1 MKVRPSTRGRLI
13 AVAKV
18 HACVVFE
25 RASCARSRR
34 WRERQRQRERGRA
47 HLVIH
52 SRRVYARLRS
62 PLTRADRHTKK
73 RGSAVLNSTGF

>member
-1 MKVRPSTRGRLI
+1 MRPSTRGRLI

-25 RASCARSRR
+25 RACAHDGEERR
-34 WRERQRQRERGRA
+34 REGGERERA
-47 HLVIH
+47 HLVVH

-73 RGSAVLNSTGF
+73 RGSAVLNSTSF